1 MSIWIVLLIFL
12 ILFFIGTPVSISM
25 GVSALIYFIVE
36 DYSLSVLI
44 SRMATGVYSYLLLSV
59 PLFILAAL
67 VMNESGVTEK
77 IFKFTTELV
86 GWVPGGLGHANV
98 LASMIFAGISGAAVA
113 DASGLGLVEMKA
125 MKEAG
130 YDKKFSIGITASSSM
145 IGPIIPPS
153 IMLIVYGHLA
163 ELSIGKLWVSGIA
176 PGIMTGGILM
186 LFVYYMAKTNKEI
199 APPPSKISFSR
210 IIKSFKSSF
219 FSLLL
224 PPILILALLCG
235 VATPT
240 EVGLLAVLYAFFL
253 GLFYKGKELIK
264 AMPRVLLE
272 TIESTAVIMFLI
284 ATSYAL
290 IWVITVEKFVPQAS
304 TFFLGLTNNKYLFL
318 FVINIFLLFVGALL
332 DQLPALLIVVP
343 ILSPLAVQY
352 GIDPIHFALLS
363 TFNLMIGLIT
373 PPFGVALFIMARIT
387 NTPVRVVV
395 KSCIKFIIPL
405 LISLIIITYYPPL
418 SLFLVKLIF

>member
-1 MSIWIVLLIFL
+1 MSMWIVLLIFL

-113 DASGLGLVEMKA
+113 DASGLGLVELKA

-130 YDKKFSIGITASSSM
+130 YDKNFSIGITASSSM

-176 PGIMTGGILM
+176 PGILTGGILM
-186 LFVYYMAKTNKEI
+186 LFVYNMAKNNKKI
-199 APPPSKISFSR
+199 APPPIKISFSR

-224 PPILILALLCG
+224 PPILILALLG
-235 VATPT
+235 GFATPT

-253 GLFYKGKELIK
+253 GLAYKGKELIK

-290 IWVITVEKFVPQAS
+290 IWVITVERLVPQAS
-304 TFFLGLTNNKYLFL
+304 TFFLGLTNNKYL
-318 FVINIFLLFVGALL
+318 LLFL
-332 DQLPALLIVVP
+332 
-343 ILSPLAVQY
+343 
-352 GIDPIHFALLS
+352 
-363 TFNLMIGLIT
+363 
-373 PPFGVALFIMARIT
+373 
-387 NTPVRVVV
+387 
-395 KSCIKFIIPL
+395 
-405 LISLIIITYYPPL
+405 
-418 SLFLVKLIF
+418 